1 MNAPTLDTRLADF
14 LAAEDIRRVK
24 YRYLR
29 AVDQKN
35 WAELERVL
43 TPDAVADYG
52 TPAMGKPLVFEGR
65 EAILK
70 FMSDALG
77 GTDIV
82 TFHFAG
88 QPEIDVDGDSAA
100 GTWAFEDTVI
110 VQSARLVIKGAAYY
124 EEEYRRSDDEG
135 WRIARIQYRRTFE
148 MNYSFDDL
156 PSMRLTTG

>member
-14 LAAEDIRRVK
+14 LAAEDIRRTK

-35 WAELERVL
+35 WPELERVL
-43 TPDAVADYG
+43 TPDAVAKYG
-52 TPAMGKPLVFEGR
+52 TPAMGKPLVLEGR
-65 EAILK
+65 DAIMK
-70 FMSDALG
+70 FMRDALG
-77 GTDIV
+77 GPDIV
-82 TFHFAG
+82 TFHFCG
-88 QPEIDVDGDSAA
+88 QPEIDVDGDNAT

-124 EEEYRRSDDEG
+124 EERYERSADDG
-135 WRIARIQYRRTFE
+135 WRIARTQYVRTYE
-148 MNYSFDDL
+148 MTHSFDDL

>member
-1 MNAPTLDTRLADF
+1 MNAPTMDARLADF

-43 TPDAVADYG
+43 TPDAVANYG
-52 TPAMGKPLVFEGR
+52 TPAMGEPLVLDGR
-65 EAILK
+65 ETILK
-70 FMSDALG
+70 FMRDNLG

-88 QPEIDVDGDSAA
+88 QPEIDVDGDNAT

-110 VQSARLVIKGAAYY
+110 VRSARLVIKGAAYY
-124 EEEYRRSDDEG
+124 EERYVRSADEG
-135 WRIARIQYRRTFE
+135 WRIAHIQYVRTFE
-148 MNYSFDDL
+148 MTHSFDDL